1 MIFQYFVEVTMKKYF
16 VLAVISLGILL
27 SACGGKVQEM
37 KEVAEAI
44 QKAPE
49 AAQKMEQ
56 ANNEGQKRYEQRR
69 AKGDTLAIHFNELM
83 KYLPQNVDG
92 YKAEEPTGSTT
103 NSMGFSLSQ
112 VERKFTKPGTDG
124 NESYIHLTIVDYNA
138 GYAFYAGLT
147 YWAAMDIQQETTEG
161 YQKTFKPGIEYSVAY
176 EEYTKSNKTAKVTY
190 SLGYRFLLTMEANN
204 QSNTDLLKDIAKRM
218 DLKKLASL

>member
-1 MIFQYFVEVTMKKYF
+1 MKYF
-16 VLAVISLGILL
+16 VLAILTFGL
-27 SACGGKVQEM
+27 LFTSCGEKA
-37 KEVAEAI
+37 KEIKDVAEI
-44 QKAPE
+44 MNKAPE
-49 AAQKMEQ
+49 AAKKMEQ
-56 ANNEGQKRYEQRR
+56 ANNEGTKRFEQRR
-69 AKGDTLAIHFNELM
+69 AKGDTLAMHFNELM

-92 YKAEEPTGSTT
+92 YKAEEPSGSTT

-112 VERKFTKPGTDG
+112 VERRFNKEG
-124 NESYIHLTIVDYNA
+124 NDSYIHITIMDYNA

-161 YQKTFKPGIEYSVAY
+161 FQKTFKPGIDYSVGF
-176 EEYTKSNKTAKVTY
+176 EEYTKSSKTAKVTY

-204 QSNTDLLKDIAKRM
+204 QSNTDMLKSIAQKM